1 MALKAAGRTSLVD
14 SVVEQLREQLAEGE
28 WGVGDRI
35 PTEHEL
41 AEQLGVGRN
50 TVREAVRVLVHAGLL
65 ESRQGH
71 GTFVRST
78 ADPAAVLRGVRHA
91 GARDVTE
98 LRMALEAE
106 AARLAAVRRDTH
118 DLLRLRAALT
128 TLREE
133 GDRAADADMAFHLAV
148 VEATHNTALIE
159 VYRFFSTQVHE
170 VLVEALGD
178 REMPPVDIDAHEAL
192 VAAVEAGD
200 AEAAEAGARELL
212 RVPLETITALTGE
225 APADGKPTGEAPVG
239 GTPADGKR
247 AGEARAGEASASGA
261 RAGEA
266 RTGEAR

>member
-14 SVVEQLREQLAEGE
+14 SVVEQLREQLVQGE
-28 WGVGDRI
+28 WAVGDRI

-65 ESRQGH
+65 ASRQGH

-78 ADPAAVLRGVRHA
+78 ADPSAVLRGMRHA
-91 GARDVTE
+91 DARDVLE
-98 LRMALEAE
+98 LRVALEAE

-133 GDRAADADMAFHLAV
+133 GDRDADADLAFHLAV
-148 VEATHNTALIE
+148 VAATHNAAFTE

-192 VAAVEAGD
+192 IAAIESGD
-200 AEAAEAGARELL
+200 AEAAEAQARELL
-212 RVPLETITALTGE
+212 RVPMETVTALTGE
-225 APADGKPTGEAPVG
+225 SPLEQSPVEESLAESFVEGSAEGQSSVGESSVG
-239 GTPADGKR
+239 ESR
-247 AGEARAGEASASGA
+247 
-261 RAGEA
+261 
-266 RTGEAR
+266 